1 MTREEREKV
10 KQLLKKLYH
19 LLDRAR
25 KEHPNNQVLQDRLL
39 DDINL
44 ARTLLKL

>member
-1 MTREEREKV
+1 MTDLERAKV
-10 KQLLKKLYH
+10 EQLLKRLYH
-19 LLDRAR
+19 LLERAR

>member
-1 MTREEREKV
+1 MTEKERKKLEA
-10 KQLLKKLYH
+10 LLPKLYH
-19 LLDRAR
+19 LLDRVQ
-25 KEHPNNQVLQDRLL
+25 KEQPNNQILIDRLL